1 MVLLIMDMNMTDN
14 ELIDY
19 TIKFDND
26 PVRVRLATYMD
37 RYPGAILDDLE
48 RAGMDETFCTFRSV
62 VTSTEYL
69 PGEYISHLENEIE
82 YLNEQ
87 LKQALDEIEEM
98 KTMKVSELISQL
110 RQEVVTEKYMRERAE
125 RSRYEAHQEREE
137 MKSKLDMWAI
147 LNR

>member
-1 MVLLIMDMNMTDN
+1 MTDN

-37 RYPGAILDDLE
+37 RHPGAILDDLE
-48 RAGMDETFCTFRSV
+48 RAGMDETFCTFKSKI
-62 VTSTEYL
+62 TYTEYL
-69 PGEYISHLENEIE
+69 PGQYISHLEDEVS
-82 YLNEQ
+82 YLQEQ
-87 LKQALDEIEEM
+87 LDQALGEIEEM
-98 KTMKVSELISQL
+98 KTMKVSELIGQL
-110 RQEVVTEKYMRERAE
+110 RQEVVTEKHMRERAE

-137 MKSKLDMWAI
+137 MKNKLDMWAI

>member
-1 MVLLIMDMNMTDN
+1 MNMTDN

-37 RYPGAILDDLE
+37 RHPGAILDDLE
-48 RAGMDETFCTFRSV
+48 RAGMDPVYCNFRDKD
-62 VTSTEYL
+62 TCNDYL
-69 PGEYISHLENEIE
+69 PGQYISHLENEIE

-98 KTMKVSELISQL
+98 KPMKVSELIEQL
-110 RQEVVTEKYMRERAE
+110 RQEVLTEKYMRETAE
-125 RSRYEAHQEREE
+125 RSRYNAHQEKEE
-137 MKSKLDMWAI
+137 MKNKLDMWAV

>member
-1 MVLLIMDMNMTDN
+1 MTDN

-62 VTSTEYL
+62 VTCTEYL
-69 PGEYISHLENEIE
+69 PGQYISHLENEIE
-82 YLNEQ
+82 YLQEQ
-87 LKQALDEIEEM
+87 LKQAHDEIEEM
-98 KTMKVSELISQL
+98 KPMKVSELIEQL
-110 RQEVVTEKYMRERAE
+110 RQEITTEKYMRESAE
-125 RSRYEAHQEREE
+125 RSRYNAHQDRED
-137 MKSKLDMWAI
+137 MKKKLDMWAV

>member
-1 MVLLIMDMNMTDN
+1 MDINMTDN

-37 RYPGAILDDLE
+37 RHPGAILDDLE

-62 VTSTEYL
+62 VTETEYL
-69 PGEYISHLENEIE
+69 PGQYISHLENEID
-82 YLNEQ
+82 YLQEQ

-98 KTMKVSELISQL
+98 KTMNVSELIAML
-110 RQEVVTEKYMRERAE
+110 RQEVLTEKYMREKAE
-125 RSRYEAHQEREE
+125 RSRYEAHQERED
-137 MKSKLDMWAI
+137 MKKKLDMWAI

>member
-1 MVLLIMDMNMTDN
+1 MDMNMTDN

-37 RYPGAILDDLE
+37 RHPGAILDDLE

-62 VTSTEYL
+62 VTDTEYL
-69 PGEYISHLENEIE
+69 PGQYISHLENEIE
-82 YLNEQ
+82 YLQEQ
-87 LKQALDEIEEM
+87 LKQAHDEIEEL
-98 KTMKVSELISQL
+98 KPMKVSELISQL
-110 RQEVVTEKYMRERAE
+110 KQEITTEKHFRQQAE
-125 RSRYEAHQEREE
+125 KSRYAAEEKREE

>member
-1 MVLLIMDMNMTDN
+1 MAMNMNITDN

-37 RYPGAILDDLE
+37 RHPGAILDDLE
-48 RAGMDETFCTFRSV
+48 RAGMDETFCTFRSI
-62 VTSTEYL
+62 VTETEYL
-69 PGEYISHLENEIE
+69 PGQYISHLENEIE

-125 RSRYEAHQEREE
+125 RSRYEAHTEREE

>member
-1 MVLLIMDMNMTDN
+1 MAMNMTDN

-37 RYPGAILDDLE
+37 RYPGAILGDLE
-48 RAGMDETFCTFRSV
+48 RAGMDPVYCNFRDKD
-62 VTSTEYL
+62 TCNDYL
-69 PGEYISHLENEIE
+69 PGQYISHLENEIE

-98 KTMKVSELISQL
+98 KTMKVSELIEQL
-110 RQEVVTEKYMRERAE
+110 RQEVLTEKYMRETAE
-125 RSRYEAHQEREE
+125 RSRYNAHQEKEE
-137 MKSKLDMWAI
+137 MKNKLDMWAV

>member
-1 MVLLIMDMNMTDN
+1 MKMTDN

-37 RYPGAILDDLE
+37 RHPGAILDDLE
-48 RAGMDETFCTFRSV
+48 RAGMDETFCTFKSKI
-62 VTSTEYL
+62 TYTEYL
-69 PGEYISHLENEIE
+69 PGQYISHLEDEVS
-82 YLNEQ
+82 YLQEQ
-87 LKQALDEIEEM
+87 LDQALGEIEEM
-98 KTMKVSELISQL
+98 KTMKVSELIGQL
-110 RQEVVTEKYMRERAE
+110 RQEVVTEKHMRERAE

-137 MKSKLDMWAI
+137 MKNKLDMWAI